1 MSSLSPYSISCSTN
15 SMNNIHHNENYIN
28 DGTNLHYSIPHQ
40 LSENNSS
47 SSLIQ
52 STISDYYGQQQHSFH
67 QTRSI
72 PLYSHQNS
80 QIYQENPN
88 HLYRYNPLPSTT
100 QK

>member
-1 MSSLSPYSISCSTN
+1 
-15 SMNNIHHNENYIN
+15 MNNIHHNDNYIN

-40 LSENNSS
+40 LSENTSTINS

-52 STISDYYGQQQHSFH
+52 STIEDYYEQQHSFH

-72 PLYSHQNS
+72 PLYS

-88 HLYRYNPLPSTT
+88 HLYRYNPIPSTT